1 MSVDKKKDVKKH
13 TCIYCGRSLLVNK
26 FYKTEN
32 RLYVNNDN
40 VTAICKECVVELY
53 DHYVKLYDDEKLKD
67 KHPVYAKAIQ
77 RVCMILDIYYSESI
91 VEKIFEKNN
100 SNSLISAYIKMV
112 TLLQYRKKNYD
123 DTIDEQKVKGIYLNQ
138 NEEQVDIE
146 VNPNTIKLFGEGF
159 EPADYVFL
167 EKEYE
172 DWTSRH
178 ECSTKSQEEIFK
190 AICMNRL
197 KAYKANIDG
206 KDTKDLDK
214 TFKELLDTG
223 KLQPKQNKKDNDLES
238 LSFGTLIEKWE
249 NTSPVP
255 KPDPELQDVD
265 KIGLFLDVF
274 FRGHLAKFMGLK
286 NGVSKFYDEYMKK
299 YVVNKP
305 KKQSNVEQPH
315 ENDTEAIFDA
325 LFGNTLSKDEEQ

>member
-146 VNPNTIKLFGEGF
+146 VNPNTVKTFGEGF

-167 EKEYE
+167 EKEYD

-223 KLQPKQNKKDNDLES
+223 KLQPKQNKKDDNQYFNKSLGES
-238 LSFGTLIEKWE
+238 IGVWE
-249 NTSPVP
+249 NYFKRPI
-255 KPDPELQDVD
+255 DPPPANLADINHIGELD
-265 KIGLFLDVF
+265 GFM
-274 FRGHLAKFMGLK
+274 RGHTCKTVGLK
-286 NGVSKFYDEYMKK
+286 NSFSQVYTDLMNKFKVERPQYGDDED
-299 YVVNKP
+299 
-305 KKQSNVEQPH
+305 SDNVFDDIFGEQIAK
-315 ENDTEAIFDA
+315 E
-325 LFGNTLSKDEEQ
+325 GNVDG